1 VSCGKVRKE
10 GDEDG
15 EDSDMRGEEDGEDDD
30 RHDDE

>member
-1 VSCGKVRKE
+1 VSCDKVRKE